1 MPSTL
6 KLVFSNYLYVI
17 LASIIFTS
25 MLIGLLIIS
34 QYIFLDPYI
43 IGHIQQGSELG
54 FILIVIL
61 SVLSGL
67 IIPMNIYRIN
77 ILKKSK
83 GKIGGSL
90 FGSFIGSIA
99 GACSCGPIGF
109 AAISTFGSVGAS
121 AFSFLTNFEIPI
133 RVGAIALLVFTYYT
147 TIKSIKVECSIVK

>member
-1 MPSTL
+1 MQSTL

-17 LASIIFTS
+17 LASVIFTS
-25 MLIGLLIIS
+25 MLIGLLIVS
-34 QYIFLDPYI
+34 QYVFLEPYI
-43 IGHIQQGSELG
+43 IGNIQQGSELG

-67 IIPMNIYRIN
+67 VISMNIYRIN

-121 AFSFLTNFEIPI
+121 AFSFLTNFELPI
-133 RVGAIALLVFTYYT
+133 RIGAIMLLLFTYYT
-147 TIKSIKVECSIVK
+147 TTKSIKIECRVV